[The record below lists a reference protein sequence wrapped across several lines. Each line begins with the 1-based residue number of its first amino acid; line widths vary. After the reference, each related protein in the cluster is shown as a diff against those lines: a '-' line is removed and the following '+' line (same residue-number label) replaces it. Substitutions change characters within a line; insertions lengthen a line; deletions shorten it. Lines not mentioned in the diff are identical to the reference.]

1 MKETI
6 KIDGVQYIVQNVNT
20 GISTIAFEVDDPNMG
35 DVETLFRNTQ
45 AFEIGNENGEIYGSY
60 PNVEFESLTIHA
72 DERITVAM
80 HILNKI
86 EVQIRELQ
94 AAQTEMKT
102 AQTELKVTT
111 AEHDEVIAAMM
122 FGGEE

>member
-6 KIDGVQYIVQNVNT
+6 KIGGVQYTVQNVNT
-20 GISTIAFEVDDPNMG
+20 GISTITFEADDPNMG
-35 DVETLFRNTQ
+35 DVEELFRSTK
-45 AFEIGNENGEIYGSY
+45 ALEVGNENGEIYGSY

-94 AAQTEMKT
+94 TT
-102 AQTELKVTT
+102 QTELKAAT
-111 AEHDEVIAAMM
+111 AEYDEIIAEMM
-122 FGGEE
+122 FGGGEL